1 MAERKTSR
9 ERRALSVRSSP
20 SYYYYYDDYY
30 WRHDDPSYA
39 RPPEKVETKNKN
51 KNTNG
56 FKLLCHKHTQIKK
69 ENSI

>member
-9 ERRALSVRSSP
+9 QRRALSVVRSSP
-20 SYYYYYDDYY
+20 SYYYYDYYY
-30 WRHDDPSYA
+30 WRHDDPYA